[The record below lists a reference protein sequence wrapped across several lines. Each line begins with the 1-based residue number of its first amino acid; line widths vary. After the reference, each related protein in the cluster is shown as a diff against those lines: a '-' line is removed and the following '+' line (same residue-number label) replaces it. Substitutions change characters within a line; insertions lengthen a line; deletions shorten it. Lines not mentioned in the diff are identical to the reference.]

1 MESFAEALD
10 ALLEMGPSGIARF
23 QESLDLQWVDEALEA
38 TGKASTRRR
47 KLPAEQAVWLVLGMA
62 LFEDRSIEAV
72 VDHLDLVLPG
82 VGSLAP
88 SAVTQ
93 ARYRLGPE
101 PLEALFHRVADAWA
115 DSPGLG
121 GYRGLSLH
129 AVDGT
134 CMRVQD
140 TDENFEFFGKPGGR
154 SGPSDAGYP
163 QLRLAALLNLSTRLL
178 SDVRFGPY
186 SVGEQTLA
194 AELWA
199 KLPPKSLTI
208 LDRGFVNYAV
218 FASLLDRGE
227 DRHILVR
234 MRANMKPRF
243 TKKLP
248 DGSWLATL
256 DPSTNAR
263 ADNPDIRSE
272 IRGRVIGY
280 EHPGGKPGQL
290 FTTLTDHEE
299 YSSPELIELY
309 HDRWEIELAFDELKT
324 HMHERRESLRSK
336 KPEGVQQEV
345 WGLLLVYNLVRR
357 EMLLAAEEHGLEPK
371 RISFRNALMW
381 IRNCWLIAWQTK
393 PGNIPK
399 HLGQLRSTLDILI
412 LPERRS
418 KRRYPR
424 HVKIK
429 MSKFKRNR
437 GKRTPPAEVAN

>member
-1 MESFAEALD
+1 MESFDEVLD
-10 ALLEMGPSGIARF
+10 ALVEMGPAGIARF
-23 QESLDLQWVDEALEA
+23 QESLDLSWVDEALQA

-47 KLPAEQAVWLVLGMA
+47 KLPADQAVWLVLGMA

-82 VGSLAP
+82 VKSLAP

-101 PLEALFHRVADAWA
+101 PMEALFHRVADAWA

-121 GYRGLSLH
+121 GYRGMSLH

-140 TDENFEFFGKPGGR
+140 TDENFAFFGKPGGR
-154 SGPSDAGYP
+154 GGSNDAGYP
-163 QLRLAALLNLSTRLL
+163 QLRLAALLNLSTRLI
-178 SDVRFGPY
+178 SDLRFGPY
-186 SVGEQTLA
+186 STSEQHLA
-194 AELWA
+194 SQLWTN
-199 KLPPKSLTI
+199 LPPTSLTI

-218 FASLLDRGE
+218 FASLFDRGD
-227 DRHILVR
+227 DRHFLVR
-234 MRANMKPRF
+234 MRADMKPQL
-243 TKKLP
+243 TVELP

-256 DPSTNAR
+256 KPSTTLCAADPGVR
-263 ADNPDIRSE
+263 AAIQ
-272 IRGRVIGY
+272 GRVIGY
-280 EHPGGKPGQL
+280 EHPDGKPGRL
-290 FTTLTDHEE
+290 FTTLCDHEQ
-299 YSSPELIELY
+299 YPAHELVELY
-309 HDRWEIELAFDELKT
+309 HERWEIEIAFDELKT

-357 EMLLAAEEHGLEPK
+357 EMLLAAEAHELEPK

-381 IRNCWLIAWQTK
+381 IRNCWLIAWKTK

-429 MSKFKRNR
+429 MSNFKRNR
-437 GKRTPPAEVAN
+437 GKRSTVPDAAN